1 MQEYDI
7 SPENSYNMD
16 EKGFL
21 IGVLCKMQRV
31 YLKEAFQKGN
41 IVAAGQ
47 DGNREWITLIATI
60 CVSFCSV
67 GNCMSDLILNLRK

>member
-21 IGVLCKMQRV
+21 IGVLRKMQRV
-31 YLKEAFQKGN
+31 YSKEAFQKRN
-41 IVAAGQ
+41 IVAAG
-47 DGNREWITLIATI
+47 
-60 CVSFCSV
+60 
-67 GNCMSDLILNLRK
+67 